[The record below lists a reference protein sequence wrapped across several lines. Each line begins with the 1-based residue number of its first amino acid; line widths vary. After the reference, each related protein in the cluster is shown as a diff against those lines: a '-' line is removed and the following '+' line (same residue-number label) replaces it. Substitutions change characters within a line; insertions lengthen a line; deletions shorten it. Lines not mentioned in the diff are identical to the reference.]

1 MESVCLSKQRRVEY
15 PEKNVIYIL
24 TTDDHIKR
32 RTYIIGKAKNLTQ
45 RLSTYNKTCDHTVV
59 HYRECK
65 NEEDMS
71 AAEIII
77 LNKLKDY
84 REQANRDRFIL
95 PDDKDVSFFTS
106 IIDECIEFI

>member
-1 MESVCLSKQRRVEY
+1 MLFIFLPPTIISNAVRISS
-15 PEKNVIYIL
+15 EKPRIL
-24 TTDDHIKR
+24 HKDLVLITRH
-32 RTYIIGKAKNLTQ
+32 
-45 RLSTYNKTCDHTVV
+45 SVV

-71 AAEIII
+71 TAETII

-95 PDDKDVSFFTS
+95 PDDKDVSFFTTVV
-106 IIDECIEFI
+106 DQCIEFI